1 MTKRKIRNTF
11 FALAALLCTIF
22 FLTGFNNVE
31 NNFWISSWNTSET
44 NFINMKNNGLFNYEN
59 QTLRTIVTLSYGGS
73 QERVKFTNEYG
84 TEELEINAA
93 TIALVNSDGVLEED
107 TLTEIRFNGD
117 KHVVL
122 EEGEYIWSDPV
133 NLEVNPQDKVAVS
146 MYISDELSGLT
157 GGCGN
162 VQAFVSESGDH
173 TLDISN
179 ENYEEINISD
189 YPNVSLFMT
198 SIQVYAPEEAGSI
211 VIFGDSISTFSWP
224 EYLTSELLENNIDN
238 LSVVRETIVGNRILH
253 DTVDYLHGLFG
264 PSGIS
269 RFEDAITRHSRTEY
283 VIVLEGINDIMSTG
297 PGGTSPSS
305 EIVDADD
312 VIEGLETYIDIAHKH
327 NLKIYG
333 GTIMP
338 FEGYI
343 SYTEEEEAVRQEV
356 NQWIRE
362 EAQFDAV
369 FDFDVA
375 TRDPNNIK
383 RLLPLYDSGDHVHP
397 SEAGSQAMV
406 NAVDVDLF
414 E

>member
-1 MTKRKIRNTF
+1 
-11 FALAALLCTIF
+11 
-22 FLTGFNNVE
+22 
-31 NNFWISSWNTSET
+31 
-44 NFINMKNNGLFNYEN
+44 MKNNGLFDYEN

-84 TEELEINAA
+84 TDALEINAA
-93 TIALVNSDGVLEED
+93 TVALVDSDGTIEED
-107 TLTEIRFNGD
+107 TLTELSFNGD

-122 EEGEYIWSDPV
+122 DEGEYIWSDPV
-133 NLEVNPQDKVAVS
+133 SLDVNPQDKVAIS
-146 MYISDELSGLT
+146 TYISDELSGLT

-179 ENYEEINISD
+179 ENYKEINIAD

-198 SIQVYAPEEAGSI
+198 SIQVCAPKEAGSI
-211 VIFGDSISTFSWP
+211 VVFGDSISTFSWP
-224 EYLTSELLENNIDN
+224 EYLTSELIDNNIAN
-238 LSVVRETIVGNRILH
+238 LSVIRETIVGNRILH
-253 DTVDYLHGLFG
+253 DTVDNLHGLFG

-269 RFEDAITRHSRTEY
+269 RFEDSITRHSGVEY

-312 VIEGLETYIDIAHKH
+312 VIEGLETFIDIAHKH

-356 NQWIRE
+356 NKWIRE
-362 EAQFDAV
+362 EAKFDAV
-369 FDFDVA
+369 FDFGL
-375 TRDPNNIK
+375 R
-383 RLLPLYDSGDHVHP
+383 
-397 SEAGSQAMV
+397 V
-406 NAVDVDLF
+406 NDAAVPDNGIIHRSA
-414 E
+414 